1 MCTIKTIRS
10 HTHKKQ
16 ALNDRLILKQV
27 HRVIKFNQKNMVKTL
42 YWYDTRYDM
51 ILFILTS
58 EQKQKMILRKTF
70 SS

>member
-42 YWYDTRYDM
+42 Y
-51 ILFILTS
+51 
-58 EQKQKMILRKTF
+58 
-70 SS
+70 

>member
-10 HTHKKQ
+10 HIHKKQ

-42 YWYDTRYDM
+42 Y
-51 ILFILTS
+51 
-58 EQKQKMILRKTF
+58 
-70 SS
+70 